1 VIAIDSS
8 SLIAYLSG
16 QPGRD
21 TDAVDLA
28 LQQGQAVLPPVVL
41 SEILS
46 EPKLPPDVAAL
57 LEQIPLLEITAGY
70 WSRTGI
76 LRASLLRKRRKARLV
91 DCLIAQSCLDLEI
104 PLITRDRDFRS
115 SASACGLTLLP

>member
-1 VIAIDSS
+1 MIAIDTS

-46 EPKLPPDVAAL
+46 EPKLYVASF
-57 LEQIPLLEITAGY
+57 Q
-70 WSRTGI
+70 R
-76 LRASLLRKRRKARLV
+76 
-91 DCLIAQSCLDLEI
+91 
-104 PLITRDRDFRS
+104 RS
-115 SASACGLTLLP
+115 SLT